1 VVLTSTPSWGPGGLD
16 LSSLLVAL
24 LVLWVVLLPVQV
36 LQSGLRAPKCGTPD
50 LKCTSE
56 GPPIEGVVSYY
67 GGLRWRQRGLGAN
80 LRWPWARLDVG
91 FDGVAIG
98 PSFRWQPWRCPYW
111 WFRSS
116 DLRAEHGG
124 WALRLVIKEASEMLF
139 EPVQP
144 RVVVILKAM
153 EARGLRTDYA
163 EKPAP
168 WIKLR

>member
-1 VVLTSTPSWGPGGLD
+1 MHIRRSADRRCGF
-16 LSSLLVAL
+16 LLRRPAVA
-24 LVLWVVLLPVQV
+24 P
-36 LQSGLRAPKCGTPD
+36 A
-50 LKCTSE
+50 
-56 GPPIEGVVSYY
+56 
-67 GGLRWRQRGLGAN
+67 
-80 LRWPWARLDVG
+80 WARSQPQVAMG
-91 FDGVAIG
+91 EVRRRIRFGVAIG

-124 WALRLVIKEASEMLF
+124 WAPRLVIKEASEMLF